1 MLMNLYTIQQPQD
14 FDPYTLKDI
23 DTWC

>member
-1 MLMNLYTIQQPQD
+1 MNLYTIQQPQD